1 MPQGPAARITD
12 NVAHPLPGVLA
23 GSPGSPNVL
32 IGFLPAWRALPL
44 AAAAALQSA
53 QATAYTAAMSAEA
66 SAVAAMGTP
75 GGPAARVAAEAAKGA
90 LLASMS
96 SAISAA
102 GAGGTDIH
110 ICTTFPLTPTHGP
123 GVVITGSA
131 TVMINN
137 MPASRMGDQLLEAI
151 GPPNVIVKGEM
162 TVIIGG

>member
-1 MPQGPAARITD
+1 MPLGPAARVTD
-12 NVAHPLPGVLA
+12 NVVHPMPGVLA
-23 GSPGSPNVL
+23 GSPGSPTVL

-44 AAAAALQSA
+44 AAVAGLQSA
-53 QATAYTAAMSAEA
+53 QSTAYASAMSAEA
-66 SAVAAMGTP
+66 TAVAAMGTP
-75 GGPAARVAAEAAKGA
+75 GAPAARAAAEAAKGA

-102 GAGGTDIH
+102 AAGGTDIH

>member
-12 NVAHPLPGVLA
+12 KVVHPLPGVLV
-23 GSPGSPNVL
+23 GSPGSVNVM
-32 IGFLPAWRALPL
+32 IGSLPAWRGLPL
-44 AAAAALQSA
+44 AAVAGLQSA
-53 QATAYTAAMSAEA
+53 QSTALATAMSAEA
-66 SAVAAMGTP
+66 AAVAAAATP
-75 GGPAARVAAEAAKGA
+75 GGPAARAAAEATKAA

-102 GAGGTDIH
+102 AAGGTDIH
-110 ICTTFPLTPTHGP
+110 TCTTIPLAPGHGP

-137 MPASRMGDQLLEAI
+137 MPACRLGDQILEAL
-151 GPPNVIVKGEM
+151 GPPDFIVKGEF

>member
-1 MPQGPAARITD
+1 M
-12 NVAHPLPGVLA
+12 PGVLA
-23 GSPGSPNVL
+23 GSPGSPTVL

-44 AAAAALQSA
+44 AAVAALQSA
-53 QATAYTAAMSAEA
+53 QSTAYTAAMSAEA

-75 GGPAARVAAEAAKGA
+75 GAPAARAAAEAAKGA

-102 GAGGTDIH
+102 AAGGTDIH

-131 TVMINN
+131 TVQINF
-137 MPASRMGDQLLEAI
+137 MPASRLSDQLLEAI

>member
-1 MPQGPAARITD
+1 MPQGPAARVTD
-12 NVAHPLPGVLA
+12 NVVHPMPGVLA

-44 AAAAALQSA
+44 AAVAGLQSA
-53 QATAYTAAMSAEA
+53 QSTAYASAMSAETT
-66 SAVAAMGTP
+66 AVAAMGTP
-75 GGPAARVAAEAAKGA
+75 GAPAARAAAEAAKAA

-102 GAGGTDIH
+102 AAGGTDIH

-137 MPASRMGDQLLEAI
+137 MPASRMGDQILEAI
-151 GPPNVIVKGEM
+151 GPPDLIAKGEM